1 MKIIA
6 KSVKPVKWQRRA
18 RIRNNL
24 CVETLYDEP
33 KSVMIRLRQSPDYKR
48 VSNLRGGGLNTHE
61 DAW

>member
-6 KSVKPVKWQRRA
+6 KSVKPVKWQCRA

-33 KSVMIRLRQSPDYKR
+33 KSVMIWLRQSPDYKR
-48 VSNLRGGGLNTHE
+48 VSNLRGGG
-61 DAW
+61 A